1 MRINNNNKWR
11 LINSSDW
18 GLENERKSYCGSI
31 LIKIRSKDIN
41 KYMALFYDHLW
52 IRDKGPYK
60 SIFVH
65 GEGIKYFYDNFLN
78 RRGRIV
84 KYLCAI
90 RGI

>member
-1 MRINNNNKWR
+1 
-11 LINSSDW
+11 
-18 GLENERKSYCGSI
+18 
-31 LIKIRSKDIN
+31 
-41 KYMALFYDHLW
+41 MALFYDHLG